1 MAQSVQST
9 LAQGGVTVNIVS
21 SEMAPMLTK
30 YRAREHQALMVYWG
44 PDYMDPHT
52 NADGFVT
59 NIDNTDAATGG
70 KPLAWRNSWQ
80 DDGAVTAATQAAA
93 EESDPTASAKQDYID
108 LQKKVLDEGPY
119 IIMFQAISQRADRAN
134 VKGYRAGLVRGRDLL
149 QPDHEVR
156 AARCRDFS
164 TGTAPPG

>member
-9 LAQGGVTVNIVS
+9 FAQGGVKVNIVS

-80 DDGAVTAATQAAA
+80 DDALVKATEAAVRRKRD
-93 EESDPTASAKQDYID
+93 EAKREADYIE
-108 LQKKVLDEGPY
+108 LQKNVLDEGALHHHVPVDL
-119 IIMFQAISQRADRAN
+119 AAGGS
-134 VKGYRAGLVRGRDLL
+134 GECEGLCAGLVCRRDLL
-149 QPDHEVR
+149 QPDDEVR
-156 AARCRDFS
+156 LTRCRDFS